1 MANSKDST
9 KDSKTSKTAAKKTAR
24 ASGGKSSAATGETR
38 QKRAQAVVA
47 KTANRKAAQ
56 ATAKDGKSLSDLFE
70 HALGDIY
77 YAEKKIYKSLPK
89 MIKAADHPDLV
100 AALTSHREE
109 TADQI
114 EKLEA
119 IFELLGKR
127 AKAEKCDAID
137 GILEES
143 ESLLE
148 DFGASIAADAAIIFS
163 CQAIEHYEITR
174 YGSMCAFAEALG
186 MDEAKQHLQDILA
199 QETAADTTLT
209 GLAEDSVNA
218 AATDYDEDESDAA

>member
-1 MANSKDST
+1 MAAANDTNKTDKVSKS
-9 KDSKTSKTAAKKTAR
+9 AAKKTAR
-24 ASGGKSSAATGETR
+24 ASGSKSAAASSDTR
-38 QKRAQAVVA
+38 KKRAQAVASKSATRAASRVA
-47 KTANRKAAQ
+47 SR
-56 ATAKDGKSLSDLFE
+56 DSKSLSDLFE

-89 MIKAADHPDLV
+89 MIKAADHPELV
-100 AALTSHREE
+100 EALTSHREE
-109 TADQI
+109 TAGQI

-148 DFGASIAADAAIIFS
+148 DFGSSVAADAAIIFS

-174 YGSMCAFAEALG
+174 YGSMSAFAEALG
-186 MDEAKQHLQDILA
+186 MDEAKQHIEEILT
-199 QETAADTTLT
+199 QEKAADTTLSA
-209 GLAEDSVNA
+209 LAEDSVNA
-218 AATDYDEDESDAA
+218 AAAEYDDE

>member
-1 MANSKDST
+1 MATAEKSSKENKS
-9 KDSKTSKTAAKKTAR
+9 SRTAAKKTAR
-24 ASGGKSSAATGETR
+24 ASGTKSAAASSDAR
-38 QKRAQAVVA
+38 KKRAQAVASKSAA
-47 KTANRKAAQ
+47 KKA
-56 ATAKDGKSLSDLFE
+56 TSVSAKDDKSLSDLFG

-89 MIKAADHPDLV
+89 MIKAADHPELV
-100 AALTSHREE
+100 QALTSHREE
-109 TADQI
+109 TAGQI

-148 DFGASIAADAAIIFS
+148 DFGSSVAADAAIIFS

-174 YGSMCAFAEALG
+174 YGSMRAFADALG
-186 MDEAKQHLQDILA
+186 MDEAKQHIDEILA
-199 QETAADTTLT
+199 QEKAADASLT
-209 GLAEDSVNA
+209 ELAEDSVNA
-218 AATDYDEDESDAA
+218 AASDYDEE

>member
-1 MANSKDST
+1 MATAEKSSKENKS
-9 KDSKTSKTAAKKTAR
+9 SRTAAKKTAR
-24 ASGGKSSAATGETR
+24 ASGTKSAAASSDAR
-38 QKRAQAVVA
+38 KKRAQAVASKSAA
-47 KTANRKAAQ
+47 KKA
-56 ATAKDGKSLSDLFE
+56 TSVSAKDDKSLSDLFE

-77 YAEKKIYKSLPK
+77 YAEQKIYKSLPK
-89 MIKAADHPDLV
+89 MIKAADHPELV
-100 AALTSHREE
+100 QALTSHREE
-109 TADQI
+109 TAGQI

-148 DFGASIAADAAIIFS
+148 DFGSSVAADAAIIFS

-174 YGSMCAFAEALG
+174 YGSMRAFADALG
-186 MDEAKQHLQDILA
+186 MDEAKQHIDDILA
-199 QETAADTTLT
+199 QEKAADASLT
-209 GLAEDSVNA
+209 ELAEDSVNA
-218 AATDYDEDESDAA
+218 AASDYDEE

>member
-1 MANSKDST
+1 MATAKDST
-9 KDSKTSKTAAKKTAR
+9 KDKTTAAAAQKTAR
-24 ASGGKSSAATGETR
+24 ASGSKSPAASVETR
-38 QKRAQAVVA
+38 QKRAQAVAA
-47 KTANRKAAQ
+47 KSTNRKAAQ
-56 ATAKDGKSLSDLFE
+56 AAAQDSKSLSDLFE

-109 TADQI
+109 TAGQI

-127 AKAEKCDAID
+127 AKAEKCEAID
-137 GILEES
+137 GILEEG

-148 DFGASIAADAAIIFS
+148 DFGASVAADAAIIFS

-174 YGSMCAFAEALG
+174 YGSMRAFAEALG
-186 MDEAKQHLQDILA
+186 LDEARQHIEDILA
-199 QETAADTTLT
+199 QETAADTQLT
-209 GLAEDSVNA
+209 ELAEDSVNA
-218 AATDYDEDESDAA
+218 AATDYDEDEGAAA

>member
-1 MANSKDST
+1 MATAEKSSKENKSSRT
-9 KDSKTSKTAAKKTAR
+9 VAKKTAR
-24 ASGGKSSAATGETR
+24 ASGTKSAAASSDAR
-38 QKRAQAVVA
+38 KKRAQAVASKSAA
-47 KTANRKAAQ
+47 KKA
-56 ATAKDGKSLSDLFE
+56 TSVSAKDDKSLSDLFE

-89 MIKAADHPDLV
+89 MIKAADHPELV
-100 AALTSHREE
+100 QALTSHREE
-109 TADQI
+109 TAGQI

-148 DFGASIAADAAIIFS
+148 DFGSSVAADAAIIFS

-174 YGSMCAFAEALG
+174 YGSMRAFADALG
-186 MDEAKQHLQDILA
+186 MDEAKQHIDDILA
-199 QETAADTTLT
+199 QEKAADASLT
-209 GLAEDSVNA
+209 ELAEDSVNA
-218 AATDYDEDESDAA
+218 AASDYDEE

>member
-1 MANSKDST
+1 MATAEKSSKENKS
-9 KDSKTSKTAAKKTAR
+9 SRTAAKKTAR
-24 ASGGKSSAATGETR
+24 ASGTKSAAASSDAR
-38 QKRAQAVVA
+38 KKRAQAVASKSAA
-47 KTANRKAAQ
+47 KE
-56 ATAKDGKSLSDLFE
+56 ATSVSAKDDKSLSDLFE

-89 MIKAADHPDLV
+89 MIKAADHPELV
-100 AALTSHREE
+100 QALTSHREE
-109 TADQI
+109 TAGQI

-148 DFGASIAADAAIIFS
+148 DFGSSVAADAAIIFS

-174 YGSMCAFAEALG
+174 YGSMRAFADALG
-186 MDEAKQHLQDILA
+186 MDEAKQHIDDILA
-199 QETAADTTLT
+199 QEKAADASLT
-209 GLAEDSVNA
+209 ELAEDSVNA
-218 AATDYDEDESDAA
+218 AASDYDEE

>member
-1 MANSKDST
+1 MATAEKSSKENKS
-9 KDSKTSKTAAKKTAR
+9 SRTAAKKTAR
-24 ASGGKSSAATGETR
+24 ASGTKSAAASTDAR
-38 QKRAQAVVA
+38 RKRAQAVASKSAA
-47 KTANRKAAQ
+47 KKA
-56 ATAKDGKSLSDLFE
+56 TSVSAKDDKSLSDLFE

-89 MIKAADHPDLV
+89 MIKAADHPELV
-100 AALTSHREE
+100 QALTSHREE
-109 TADQI
+109 TAGQI

-148 DFGASIAADAAIIFS
+148 DFGSSVAADAAIIFS

-174 YGSMCAFAEALG
+174 YGSMRAFADALG
-186 MDEAKQHLQDILA
+186 MDEAKQHIDDILA
-199 QETAADTTLT
+199 QEKAADTSLT
-209 GLAEDSVNA
+209 ELAEDSVNA
-218 AATDYDEDESDAA
+218 AASDYDEE

>member
-1 MANSKDST
+1 MATAEKST
-9 KDSKTSKTAAKKTAR
+9 KADKASKTAATKTAR
-24 ASGGKSSAATGETR
+24 ASGTKGTPATREARKKRAEAVATKSAA
-38 QKRAQAVVA
+38 
-47 KTANRKAAQ
+47 RKAASVSS
-56 ATAKDGKSLSDLFE
+56 KDAKSLSDLFE

-89 MIKAADHPDLV
+89 MIKAADHPELV
-100 AALTSHREE
+100 QALTSHREE
-109 TADQI
+109 TAGQI

-119 IFELLGKR
+119 IFGLLGKR

-148 DFGASIAADAAIIFS
+148 DFGSSVAADAAIIFS

-174 YGSMCAFAEALG
+174 YGSMRAFADALG
-186 MDEAKQHLQDILA
+186 MDEAKQLIEEILA
-199 QETAADTTLT
+199 EEKAADAGLT
-209 GLAEDSVNA
+209 ELAEESVNA
-218 AATDYDEDESDAA
+218 AAAEYDDD